1 MRISDWSSDVCSSDL
16 LMSSLPSSSSVRAS
30 KVKLTPLNSQRADE
44 ARVVLDRVLSG
55 DPLVDLGEREV
66 RTAGR
71 LRAHALGVLLLD
83 RFHPLRL
90 LELSQRLPLAPREGV
105 AARLVRLLV
114 GLSRLV
120 VLGVLL
126 L

>member
-1 MRISDWSSDVCSSDL
+1 
-16 LMSSLPSSSSVRAS
+16 MSSLPSSSSVRAS

-90 LELSQRLPLAPREGV
+90 LELSQRLPLAPRRSAEHTSELQSLM
-105 AARLVRLLV
+105 RLSSAD
-114 GLSRLV
+114 SRLK
-120 VLGVLL
+120 
-126 L
+126 